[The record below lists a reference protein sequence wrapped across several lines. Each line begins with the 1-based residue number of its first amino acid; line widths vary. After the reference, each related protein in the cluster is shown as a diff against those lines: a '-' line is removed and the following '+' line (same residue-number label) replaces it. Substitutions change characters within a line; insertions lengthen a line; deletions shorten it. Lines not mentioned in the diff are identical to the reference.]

1 MNITKLALY
10 NFRNFTQVDEIGLPS
25 DALLI
30 AAAPNATGKTN
41 FLEALVV
48 LLRGKSFRATHKEC
62 LQWTQESFVVRGTI
76 QHTTKETEL
85 AVQYHEPSRKLRVE
99 EDGVPASPVTFYSQ
113 YPLILFLP
121 EDTFI
126 FARGPAARRN
136 FLNRTLI
143 SRPHYVAALVQ
154 YHRVLKQR
162 NVSLKGARHYSDIAA
177 WTELLIEHGQVLS
190 RHRQEFVSYIT
201 THLNDIYQQ
210 LSGERLEFGVAL
222 GSGEEDESL
231 ATLLERSFDH
241 ERRYGYTLAGPH
253 RDDLSVTVD
262 NRPVAAVLSQGQT
275 RSLVIALKI
284 ASWRYIYS
292 VTQEK
297 PIILL
302 DEVLSELDPERQTAL
317 LRHLPPA
324 QIIVTATEIPESV
337 QEQDNVHLLDLGL
350 ILPATPTAEEAP
362 EDVQVPVAA

>member
-1 MNITKLALY
+1 MNITRLALY

-62 LQWTQESFVVRGTI
+62 VQWGQDSFVVRGTI
-76 QHTTKETEL
+76 QHTTTETEL

-99 EDGVPASPVTFYSQ
+99 ENGVPASPVTFYSR

-126 FARGPAARRN
+126 FVRGPAARRN

-154 YHRVLKQR
+154 YHRILKQR
-162 NVSLKGARHYSDIAA
+162 NVALKGAREYSDISA
-177 WTELLIEHGQVLS
+177 WTELLLEHGRILS
-190 RHRQEFVSYIT
+190 QHRQEFVVYVT
-201 THLNDIYQQ
+201 THLNEIYGQ
-210 LSGERLEFGVAL
+210 LSGETLEFIVELNQSEG
-222 GSGEEDESL
+222 DEPL
-231 ATLLERSFDH
+231 AALLERSFDH
-241 ERRYGYTLAGPH
+241 ERRFGYTLFGPH
-253 RDDLSVTVD
+253 REDLSISIN

-275 RSLVIALKI
+275 RSLVMALKI

-302 DEVLSELDPERQTAL
+302 DEVLSELDPLRQTAL
-317 LRHLPPA
+317 LRHLPAA
-324 QIIVTATEIPESV
+324 QIIVTATEVPASV
-337 QEQDNVHLLDLGL
+337 EHQDNVHLLDLGL
-350 ILPATPTAEEAP
+350 ILPATEKLTPALQASEVA
-362 EDVQVPVAA
+362 VAA